1 MKNTAIIIPTRL
13 GAKRFPNK
21 PLAKINNIP
30 MIIHVLNR
38 AKESKAGEVFVATP
52 DDAIFQVVEENG
64 GKAILTKANHPS
76 GSDRVYEAYIK
87 ELKNNVNLII
97 NLQGDMPNIKPNSIS
112 KLAKLMRGNNCDIGT
127 LASYITDK
135 NDIIDPNV
143 VKVHID
149 QTLKVD
155 NFLGAKDFFRIK
167 KNLNNE
173 KIYHHIG
180 IYAFTNIALTKYVK
194 LARSKLEIK
203 RNLEQLR
210 ALDNNMVIKVGLSDS
225 TPLGVDTEEDLIK
238 VSKEMNKS

>member
-1 MKNTAIIIPTRL
+1 MKNTAIIIPSRL
-13 GAKRFPNK
+13 EAKRFPNK

-30 MIIHVLNR
+30 MIVHVLNR
-38 AKESKAGEVFVATP
+38 AKESKVGEVFVATP

-127 LASYITDK
+127 LASYITNK
-135 NDIIDPNV
+135 NDIIDSNV

-149 QTLKVD
+149 QTLKGD

-225 TPLGVDTEEDLIK
+225 TSLGIDTEEDLIK